1 MCRSVLELLILV
13 ALGCLSSAEDASC
26 PEPQRAFQGSCF
38 EFVAHH
44 RSFVGAQAWC
54 EESGGHLAFIPDENT
69 QYFLQKLL
77 DPQRDMWIGVARAA
91 SLNVQ
96 YSATAEGPLS
106 WLDDSHITFS
116 NWASSPEPGAACGHI
131 LKHSGF
137 QWEATG
143 DCDRELSFM
152 CQFESR
158 RAIVCA
164 GQNIALQC
172 ASGQVLV
179 IDGGFYGRKNV
190 HYCQSTSSTATI
202 SSQQCGWV
210 NVVESLKALCQGRQ
224 VCLIAEAVKSFGEPC
239 PPLGNYL
246 SVDYHCEEGFTL
258 TMNTV
263 AAVFTDVTIIIK
275 WLLTPSRGKPL
286 CRLSTGDGHVFHVDS
301 PAGLESRVIHRYTYP
316 STCVVAV
323 ECTSDDMHVT
333 SQKIITILEPVT
345 DIRVTSVTPE
355 MVEQLRPGCH
365 QLTISASNMVTFP
378 EVSTELQRNKHLR
391 VVRDKDST
399 SDSIK
404 IEAKPKVP
412 VDSKEKRIELSIK
425 DSSSF
430 NDPGERYQWE
440 CRGEEYEMKKYT
452 IKIGDSV
459 LTQPPATVTTAAAG
473 VTTAA
478 PPTTVPV
485 TISATP
491 NPGTTIS
498 ATLNTGPTIIAKPNP
513 GTTISATLNPGPTI
527 IATPNTGTPII
538 ATPNPGTTIIATLNP
553 GTTISATLN
562 TGPTISATPNPG
574 TTIIAKPNPGTTISA
589 TLNPGP
595 TIIATP
601 NTGTTI
607 IAKPNPGTTISATLN
622 PGPTIIATPNPG
634 TTIIATPNPG
644 TPIIATPNPGTLI
657 SATPNPGPTIIATP
671 NPGTT
676 ISATP
681 NPGPTIS
688 ATPNPGPTII
698 ATPNPGPTIIAT
710 PNPGPTIIATPN
722 PGTTISATLNPGP
735 TIIATP
741 NPGTTISATL
751 NPGPTIIATPNPG
764 TTIIA
769 TLNPGTTIIA
779 TPNTATESNHLRCS
793 DVKAVAFVF
802 LPLGDSSNNYNLII
816 TATVKKDNFVASTTI
831 KAQVLDSAGDS
842 GTSVDDLKS
851 TVENVVAQLKKQGL
865 LSGETI
871 GQIIGSVSDKLSSQS
886 GESGRA
892 EREQLREQMLH
903 MLTDAVKE
911 VPIKTP
917 QEVQVV
923 ARSLTAVIS
932 KEVNSTAQEEAS
944 LLFVNLS
951 SSLLLMDVN
960 NSEESKKEMQS
971 AASTILEGASNIL
984 DNSSNGK
991 NVSDALLVVLNNIQ
1005 SALLIH
1011 QTNSK
1016 GPTVIWKNNIGVY
1029 VNRVTPGSLHMEPL
1043 TFPNCSYPSFSLPI
1057 LPSNI
1062 FPSDESVDLRM
1073 LSLDKNPFS
1082 WNEGGNISG
1091 QIVSLSLT
1099 RQDGSAIH
1107 LQDLSEDVEIML
1119 PTPVGGQVNTSVLD
1133 LGNYSTMIIDIP
1145 SADSTLVIK
1154 MLPSEDPLP
1163 FKLLLG
1169 YMSYPT
1175 EESYVAMTEMPQE
1188 GKTQEERYTWLV
1200 DAEKLKMETG
1210 VHYLV
1215 VRPIVGPGIK
1225 SINATLSIISISV
1238 ACKFWNASKLEWS
1251 GKGCRVGAQTTH
1263 LVTQCFCNHLTFFG
1277 SSFFVT
1283 PNLVDASRT
1292 AELFGTFAENPV
1304 VVCFV
1309 GSLFVAYLLVVVW
1322 ARRKDIQDAAKVRG
1336 SVLEDNDPM
1345 DEYRYLLC
1353 VSTGHRRGASTSS
1366 QITLTLLGADGNSE
1380 PHHLTD
1386 PKKSVFERGA
1396 VDMFLLTTP
1405 FSLGELQGVRLWHD
1419 NSGSHPA
1426 WYVGHV
1432 MVQDGQT
1439 DQKWHFLCNSWLAID
1454 MGDCS
1459 LDKVVSVSTE
1469 TDLKSFSNLF
1479 YMKTTKD
1486 LSDGHLWYSVI
1497 SRPPSSTF
1505 TCVQRVSCCFS
1516 LLLCTMLTSIMFYGI
1531 PTDPSEQTMDLG
1543 HFEFTWQQ
1551 FMVGVQS
1558 SLIMFPVNILIVGI
1572 FRNTR
1577 PRETSCCGRRAE
1589 QPDAGSSQTGSTE
1602 MNGLLTLDSITKDI
1616 KRILRSFSKSMK
1628 SNIPSAE
1635 LGPGQPA
1642 DIHALLSVLK
1652 DYLRQIYKTGDE
1664 AESSTEILPDVAQ
1677 PQEADSESGG
1687 SVHPVTDVE
1696 GVQKSN
1702 RTRYLYRQMCHI
1714 NRALG
1719 LLGSSGFPSPH
1730 SYSRALQQ
1738 VQGMKV
1744 FLEDQLLASS
1754 STSPDEPAQNNDD
1767 GQKKKKEKKGC
1778 CHGGLP
1784 WWFIFVGWLLVIATS
1799 SVAGFYTMLYGL
1811 KFGKDRSCSWL
1822 VSMIVSFFQS
1832 ILIIQPLKVLCLAAY
1847 FALVIKKVDEEDFQ
1861 NVAFDS
1867 KAGKKKLPTIKSLDQ
1882 QSVRQGRS
1890 LYEPP
1895 PPGDVERMKRIKMIE
1910 QKAFALF
1917 REIFIYTGFMWM
1929 LLLVAYGQRDPNA
1942 FHLNQHIRN
1951 SFSPSTSQ
1959 SMSLRDVFT
1968 WANTSLLSNLFGD
1981 YPGFI
1986 TDGNSKLVGNA
1997 RLRQLRVKKSSCQ
2010 IAGSMLHLVPDCHA
2024 PYSWEVEDMDSY
2036 DSGWNQSVGDNDTL
2050 SAPSPWT
2057 YQTQAQLRSYLVWSK
2072 MGLYRGGGFVAVLVP
2087 DLKNAS
2093 RTIEYLFRNKWL
2105 DTYTRAF
2112 FVEFTIYNANV
2123 NLFCIVTLLLET
2135 AAAGAFEFHS
2145 ELHSVRLYQS
2155 AGNLYIFVMAA
2166 EIVYLLFIIYYMFV
2180 QGKLMKQQRWSYF
2193 SSKWN
2198 LLELSI
2204 ILLSL
2209 SALAVFIMR
2218 TLLGDRDVTYYQN
2231 HKDQFPSFYET
2242 ASADSLLQYLI
2253 AFLVLLATVKLWHLL
2268 RLNPKMHMVT
2278 ATLQRAW
2285 GDISG
2290 LLIIIGIM
2298 FIAYSIACNVIYGWK
2313 ISSYK
2318 TLGDALLTIISLQLG
2333 IFDYGEVLD
2342 NSPLLGG
2349 LLIGSCIMFMTFV
2362 VLNLLIT
2369 AILVAFKQEQLN
2381 HKPSEEQEI
2390 VDVMLKQIYSF
2401 FGIRCKETKEERLPE
2416 PEVNSSSG
2424 LILHSSGNIKSGDL
2438 NISQTSEK
2446 PTK

>member
-1 MCRSVLELLILV
+1 MVFATGTVHLKIRARNIFSSLEVDVDLFSTCGNDSVIKPNGHNEDW
-13 ALGCLSSAEDASC
+13 LSS
-26 PEPQRAFQGSCF
+26 
-38 EFVAHH
+38 
-44 RSFVGAQAWC
+44 
-54 EESGGHLAFIPDENT
+54 N
-69 QYFLQKLL
+69 K
-77 DPQRDMWIGVARAA
+77 
-91 SLNVQ
+91 
-96 YSATAEGPLS
+96 GP
-106 WLDDSHITFS
+106 
-116 NWASSPEPGAACGHI
+116 
-131 LKHSGF
+131 
-137 QWEATG
+137 
-143 DCDRELSFM
+143 
-152 CQFESR
+152 
-158 RAIVCA
+158 
-164 GQNIALQC
+164 
-172 ASGQVLV
+172 
-179 IDGGFYGRKNV
+179 
-190 HYCQSTSSTATI
+190 
-202 SSQQCGWV
+202 
-210 NVVESLKALCQGRQ
+210 
-224 VCLIAEAVKSFGEPC
+224 
-239 PPLGNYL
+239 
-246 SVDYHCEEGFTL
+246 
-258 TMNTV
+258 
-263 AAVFTDVTIIIK
+263 
-275 WLLTPSRGKPL
+275 
-286 CRLSTGDGHVFHVDS
+286 
-301 PAGLESRVIHRYTYP
+301 
-316 STCVVAV
+316 
-323 ECTSDDMHVT
+323 
-333 SQKIITILEPVT
+333 
-345 DIRVTSVTPE
+345 
-355 MVEQLRPGCH
+355 
-365 QLTISASNMVTFP
+365 
-378 EVSTELQRNKHLR
+378 RNKHVR
-391 VVRDKDST
+391 VVRDKEST

-412 VDSKEKRIELSIK
+412 LDSKKKRIELSIK

-440 CRGEEYEMKKYT
+440 CSNPCKCAGTFVGLTHVIEENCIPDQFEFNKYHFKVRDISNNEVKKEEAICISRKGKGSKISLSCTQGCDPVKLFTDAKIKMSCKKKRDSDETCPEVVWNIEDPRPPSSWPAETQSCYVDSKTRPLIEKKNGGNEYTVKSSTLALAKLWGQDVTVVVTHGGKEYEMKKYT
-452 IKIGDSV
+452 IKIENSAS
-459 LTQPPATVTTAAAG
+459 TEPPATVTTAAAG
-473 VTTAA
+473 VITAA

-485 TISATP
+485 TISA
-491 NPGTTIS
+491 S
-498 ATLNTGPTIIAKPNP
+498 
-513 GTTISATLNPGPTI
+513 TISATLNPGTPI
-527 IATPNTGTPII
+527 GATPNPGTPIG
-538 ATPNPGTTIIATLNP
+538 ATPNPGTTIIATPNP
-553 GTTISATLN
+553 GTTIGATPN
-562 TGPTISATPNPG
+562 PGTHDRCYAEPWNHDRCYAEPWNHDRATPNPG
-574 TTIIAKPNPGTTISA
+574 TTIGAQ
-589 TLNPGP
+589 
-595 TIIATP
+595 P
-601 NTGTTI
+601 NT
-607 IAKPNPGTTISATLN
+607 AT
-622 PGPTIIATPNPG
+622 TIIATPNPG

-644 TPIIATPNPGTLI
+644 TTIGAQPNTAT
-657 SATPNPGPTIIATP
+657 
-671 NPGTT
+671 
-676 ISATP
+676 
-681 NPGPTIS
+681 
-688 ATPNPGPTII
+688 TII

-722 PGTTISATLNPGP
+722 
-735 TIIATP
+735 
-741 NPGTTISATL
+741 
-751 NPGPTIIATPNPG
+751 
-764 TTIIA
+764 
-769 TLNPGTTIIA
+769 
-779 TPNTATESNHLRCS
+779 TATESATSITITIPATTGPPVSGGSSETLSCSISPSSGTVLDAFDITCESKISCLSCQYCFKADGNHLRCS
-793 DVKAVAFVF
+793 DNKAVAFVF
-802 LPLGDSSNNYNLII
+802 LPLGDNSNNYNLII
-816 TATVKKDNFVASTTI
+816 TATVKNDNFVASTTI
-831 KAQVLDSAGDS
+831 SAQVLDSAGDS
-842 GTSVDDLKS
+842 GASVDDLKS
-851 TVENVVAQLKKQGL
+851 TVENAVAQLKKQGL

-886 GESGRA
+886 GESGKA

-903 MLTDAVKE
+903 MLTDAVKD

-923 ARSLTAVIS
+923 ARSLTAVIA

-944 LLFVNLS
+944 LLLVNLS
-951 SSLLLMDVN
+951 SSLLHMDVS

-971 AASTILEGASNIL
+971 AASSILEGASNIL
-984 DNSSNGK
+984 DNSSNK
-991 NVSDALLVVLNNIQ
+991 NVSDALLVILNNIQ

-1011 QTNSK
+1011 QATNK
-1016 GPTVIWKNNIGVY
+1016 GPTVIRENNIVVY

-1043 TFPNCSYPSFSLPI
+1043 TFPNCSCPSFSLPT

-1062 FPSDESVDLRM
+1062 LPPDESVDLRM

-1082 WNEGGNISG
+1082 WNEGGNISS

-1099 RQDGSAIH
+1099 RVDGSTIH
-1107 LQDLSEDVEIML
+1107 LKDLSEDVEILL
-1119 PTPVGGQVNTSVLD
+1119 PTPDGSQVNTSVLD
-1133 LGNYSTMIIDIP
+1133 LGNYSTTIIEIP
-1145 SADSTLVIK
+1145 SADSTLVLK
-1154 MLPSEDPLP
+1154 MMPSEDPLP

-1175 EESYVAMTEMPQE
+1175 EDSYVAMTEMPQE

-1200 DAEKLKMETG
+1200 DAKKLQMETG

-1238 ACKFWNASKLEWS
+1238 ACTFWNESALEWS

-1277 SSFFVT
+1277 GSFFVT

-1386 PKKSVFERGA
+1386 PKKCVFERGA

-1432 MVQDGQT
+1432 MVQDAQT

-1454 MGDCS
+1454 VGDCS
-1459 LDKVVSVSTE
+1459 LDKVVPVSTE

-1577 PRETSCCGRRAE
+1577 PRETSCCRRRAE
-1589 QPDAGSSQTGSTE
+1589 QPDDGSSQIASTQ
-1602 MNGLLTLDSITKDI
+1602 MNDHVTLDSIAKDI

-1628 SNIPSAE
+1628 SNIPSLESE

-1642 DIHALLSVLK
+1642 DIDALLSVVK
-1652 DYLRQIYKTGDE
+1652 DYIRQIYETSEE
-1664 AESSTEILPDVAQ
+1664 AESSTEIVPDVAQ
-1677 PQEADSESGG
+1677 PQEADSESRG
-1687 SVHPVTDVE
+1687 SVQPVIDVE

-1702 RTRYLYRQMCHI
+1702 RTRRF
-1714 NRALG
+1714 R
-1719 LLGSSGFPSPH
+1719 
-1730 SYSRALQQ
+1730 
-1738 VQGMKV
+1738 GMKV

-1754 STSPDEPAQNNDD
+1754 SASPDELVQNKLSPADSSSGD
-1767 GQKKKKEKKGC
+1767 GQKKKEKKKGC

-1867 KAGKKKLPTIKSLDQ
+1867 KAAECKDQ
-1882 QSVRQGRS
+1882 HTLRQDRSVYQ
-1890 LYEPP
+1890 PP

-1951 SFSPSTSQ
+1951 SFSPSSSQ
-1959 SMSLRDVFT
+1959 SMSLGDVFT
-1968 WANTSLLSNLFGD
+1968 WANTSLLSNLFGV

-2010 IAGSMLHLVPDCHA
+2010 IAASMLHLVPDCHA

-2036 DSGWNQSVGDNDTL
+2036 DSGWNQSVGDNTTL

-2057 YQTQAQLRSYLVWSK
+2057 YQTQAQLRSYPVWSK
-2072 MGLYRGGGFVAVLVP
+2072 MVLYRGGGFVAVLGP
-2087 DLKNAS
+2087 DLENAS

-2135 AAAGAFEFHS
+2135 AAAGAFQFHS
-2145 ELHSVRLYQS
+2145 ERQSVRLYQS
-2155 AGNLYIFVMAA
+2155 TGNLYIFVMAA
-2166 EIVYLLFIIYYMFV
+2166 EIIYLLFIIYYMFV

-2242 ASADSLLQYLI
+2242 AYTDSVLQYLI

-2268 RLNPKMHMVT
+2268 RLNPKMYMVT

-2290 LLIIIGIM
+2290 LLMVIGIM
-2298 FIAYSIACNVIYGWK
+2298 FIAYSIACNVIYGWR

-2318 TLGDALLTIISLQLG
+2318 TLGEALLTIISLQLG
-2333 IFDYGEVLD
+2333 IFNYGEVLD
-2342 NSPLLGG
+2342 NSPMLGG
-2349 LLIGSCIMFMTFV
+2349 CLIGSCIVFMTFV

-2401 FGIRCKETKEERLPE
+2401 FGIRCKETKEEGLSE
-2416 PEVNSSSG
+2416 PEVNGSSG
-2424 LILHSSGNIKSGDL
+2424 SILHSSGNIKSVDL